1 MSDRVAMMQLHHFRQ
16 LIKSG
21 TFSQFDF
28 GQANLRIYKSL
39 KPPKY
44 DLSQVKVP
52 VYLYAASE
60 DWLVSPRVS
69 KHIFITKSLSMTS
82 QNLCRMSKSS

>member
-16 LIKSG
+16 LAKSG

-28 GQANLRIYKSL
+28 GRGNLRIYKSL
-39 KPPKY
+39 KPPQY
-44 DLSQVKVP
+44 DLSKVKVP

-60 DWLVSPRVS
+60 DWLVSPKVRNLIP
-69 KHIFITKSLSMTS
+69 KKLKFSMTS
-82 QNLCRMSKSS
+82 QNHFRISRNL